1 MGIVDHETRIYDSAG
16 EPPRWESPSVH
27 MAEPLEGFSTLVQKD
42 HPDVL
47 SVFSSE
53 DYRQSAE
60 QVCAAGRVG
69 VSAENLLA
77 LLAGRRENVKK
88 ALRVGV
94 SPGVR
99 KALWISL
106 ASFTKAGSVYRGALG
121 DVSQGT
127 PLQYTRMQPCP
138 CVCPSGVQMA
148 ESPSPWRPTV
158 GCMAQTATACLN
170 VKGAVRPGGVSWRR
184 CAPPTAASHTVHS
197 SLLSWLW
204 PATSLRSLSASASW
218 TRC

>member
-1 MGIVDHETRIYDSAG
+1 
-16 EPPRWESPSVH
+16 
-27 MAEPLEGFSTLVQKD
+27 MAEPLEGFSTLVQKN

-53 DYRQSAE
+53 DYRQSTE
-60 QVCAAGRVG
+60 QVRSVGRAG

-88 ALRVGV
+88 AIRVCV

-99 KALWISL
+99 QALWISL

-127 PLQYTRMQPCP
+127 PLQYTRLCAHAWHCACAASP
-138 CVCPSGVQMA
+138 CVCLPDVQMA
-148 ESPSPWRPTV
+148 GSPSPWRPTV

-170 VKGAVRPGGVSWRR
+170 ARGAVRPGGVSWRH
-184 CAPPTAASHTVHS
+184 CAPPTGASRTVPS
-197 SLLSWLW
+197 SLRSWLW
-204 PATSLRSLSASASW
+204 PATSLRSLNASASW
-218 TRC
+218 MRC